1 MICDDE
7 SFIDISNGVFTSEV
21 VGGDWALGLG
31 AKAHQVEAL
40 EALWAQHKATRFTF
54 HMACGTGKTF
64 VAILAAASERAKRVA
79 KGMPFRVLVL
89 VPSILLVHQIKAEW
103 QKRHPYGAALRFLCV
118 CSSGA
123 TDDVPTTR
131 SAEEAASFL
140 S

>member
-1 MICDDE
+1 M
-7 SFIDISNGVFTSEV
+7 GV
-21 VGGDWALGLG
+21 
-31 AKAHQVEAL
+31 
-40 EALWAQHKATRFTF
+40 
-54 HMACGTGKTF
+54 
-64 VAILAAASERAKRVA
+64 LAAASQRAEQIA
-79 KGMPFRVLVL
+79 KGAPFRVVVL

-103 QKRHPYGAALRFLCV
+103 FKRHPSGAELRFLCV